1 MYEVK
6 WMPKSAAELE
16 ELCNKAIEHGFE
28 LVACNDKFC
37 VFRAAQPTLAPDLLP
52 APACC
57 ASFVAYGVHH
67 QDCRNNP
74 QAGKE

>member
-1 MYEVK
+1 MK

-37 VFRAAQPTLAPDLLP
+37 VFRAAQERLKTHGGQI
-52 APACC
+52 
-57 ASFVAYGVHH
+57 V
-67 QDCRNNP
+67 
-74 QAGKE
+74 GKEKTT